1 MIASLRPCVFTASV
15 IACCFAGA
23 TAQDTPVTATAAD
36 WPALIKQRAEIF
48 MRLQEIQRAFQEVR
62 AGQRPADPAE
72 IEKLR
77 KEGEQLVTTLQK
89 EVFPKMYAAAG
100 ELLKQETLDDATAD
114 VIAELAYGSFQQNRF
129 QEAVQLADAV
139 VARNPKNAKAANVS
153 GVVHFALQDFEGA
166 VATLERARTED
177 LLIPD
182 LGGQYLEVAQKYVDF
197 WRKEQEIRAAEAAAQ
212 GDAQLPRVAIKTSR
226 GDILLEL
233 FENEA
238 PNTVANFVS
247 LVESGFYNGT
257 KFHRVIPAF
266 MAQGGDPNTKE
277 GAQGEPES
285 GGPGYTIECECYRPD
300 FRRHFA
306 GSLSMAHTADKDT
319 GGSQFFITHVPT
331 FHLDEPFAPA
341 PHTVFGRVVEGMDVA
356 LAIKIGDVLQSATV
370 VRKRNHEYK
379 PETRPGEQ

>member
-1 MIASLRPCVFTASV
+1 MFVSLRAFVLTASAV
-15 IACCFAGA
+15 VLSFAGA
-23 TAQDTPVTATAAD
+23 TAQDAPVTATAAD

-48 MRLQEIQRAFQEVR
+48 TQLQNIQRAFQEVSS
-62 AGQRPADPAE
+62 GQRTADDAE

-89 EVFPKMYAAAG
+89 EVFPRMYAAARD
-100 ELLKQETLDDATAD
+100 LLKQETLDDVTAD

-129 QEAVQLADAV
+129 QEAAQLSDAV
-139 VARNPKNAKAANVS
+139 VAKNPKNTKAVNVS
-153 GVVHFALQDFEGA
+153 GVVHFAMQDFENA
-166 VATLERARTED
+166 VATLERAKAED

-182 LGGQYLEVAQKYVDF
+182 LGGQYLDVARSYVGY
-197 WRKEQEIRAAEAAAQ
+197 WEKEQEIRAKEADLAS
-212 GDAQLPRVAIKTSR
+212 DEQLPRVALKTSR
-226 GDILLEL
+226 GDVLLEL

-247 LVESGFYNGT
+247 LVESGFYAGT

-277 GAQGEPES
+277 GAQGNPGS
-285 GGPGYTIECECYRPD
+285 GGPGYTIKCECYRPD

-306 GSLSMAHTADKDT
+306 GSLSMAHTPEKDT

-341 PHTVFGRVVEGMDVA
+341 PHTVFGRVVEGMDVV
-356 LAIKIGDVLQSATV
+356 LAIKKDDVIQSATV

-379 PETRPGEQ
+379 PETQVEDR

>member
-1 MIASLRPCVFTASV
+1 MIASLRPFVLATSIIV
-15 IACCFAGA
+15 CCYPGA
-23 TAQDTPVTATAAD
+23 TAQDTPATATAAD
-36 WPALIKQRAEIF
+36 WPALIRQRAEIF
-48 MRLQEIQRAFQEVR
+48 MKLQEIQRVFQEVR
-62 AGQRPADPAE
+62 AGQRPADAAE

-77 KEGEQLVTTLQK
+77 KEGEQLVATLQK
-89 EVFPKMYAAAG
+89 EVFPRMHSAAR

-114 VIAELAYGSFQQNRF
+114 VIAELAYGAFQQNRF
-129 QEAVQLADAV
+129 QEAAQLADAV
-139 VARNPKNAKAANVS
+139 VAKNAGNAKAVNVS
-153 GVVHFALQDFEGA
+153 GVVHFAQQDFEGA
-166 VATLERARTED
+166 VATLERAKKED

-182 LGGQYLEVAQKYVDF
+182 LGGQYLEVAPSYVEY
-197 WRKEQEIRAAEAAAQ
+197 WRKEQEIRAKESSAQ
-212 GDAQLPRVAIKTSR
+212 SDQLLPRVSIKTSR

-247 LVESGFYNGT
+247 LVEGGFYNGT

-277 GAQGEPES
+277 GAQGEPGS
-285 GGPGYTIECECYRPD
+285 GGPGYTIKCECYRPD

-306 GSLSMAHTADKDT
+306 GSLSMAHTEDKDT

-341 PHTVFGRVVEGMDVA
+341 PHTVFGRVVEGMDVV
-356 LAIKIGDVLQSATV
+356 LAVKIGDVLQSATV
-370 VRKRNHEYK
+370 VRKRDHDYR
-379 PETRPGEQ
+379 PETQAGEQ